1 MSRYKVWNR
10 PSITDLIR
18 QAPSLDELQ
27 AFKLR
32 LETDPKLA
40 GASAATRR
48 AWREAF
54 NARYDQLHASLIVLP
69 DQQAEPKKL
78 VTV

>member
-32 LETDPKLA
+32 LETDQKLA

-54 NARYDQLHASLIVLP
+54 NARHDELRVALIVKP
-69 DQQAEPKKL
+69 DAPEPKKL
-78 VTV
+78 VTI

>member
-10 PSITDLIR
+10 PSIADMIR
-18 QAPSLDELQ
+18 MAPSLDELQ

-32 LETDPKLA
+32 LETDPKLS

-54 NARYDQLHASLIVLP
+54 NARHDELRASLIIRP
-69 DQQAEPKKL
+69 EQHEPKKL
-78 VTV
+78 VTL

>member
-10 PSITDLIR
+10 PSITNLIR
-18 QAPSLDELQ
+18 MAPSLDELQ

-32 LETDPKLA
+32 LETDPKLK

-54 NARYDQLHASLIVLP
+54 NARHDEIRASLIIRP
-69 DQQAEPKKL
+69 DQAEPKKL
-78 VTV
+78 VTL

>member
-1 MSRYKVWNR
+1 MSRHKVWTR
-10 PSITDLIR
+10 PSITEIIHM
-18 QAPSLDELQ
+18 APSLDQLQ

-32 LETDPKLA
+32 LETDPKLK

-54 NARYDQLHASLIVLP
+54 NARHDQLRASLIVLP
-69 DQQAEPKKL
+69 DQAEPKKL
-78 VTV
+78 VTI